1 MLFHILKVA
10 FVDDDDT
17 LVVPAGH
24 YDGPPINNSI
34 ATASEEGSLFLEFFQ
49 EGNWFEIIF
58 GINGNEQKNI
68 LFLNAPTDISQ
79 RPTFKYKLTEKEN
92 IKVT

>member
-1 MLFHILKVA
+1 MLFHFLKDP

-17 LVVPAGH
+17 LVVPVGH
-24 YDGPPINNSI
+24 YDGPPIYNSI
-34 ATASEEGSLFLEFFQ
+34 PTASEEESLFLLEVFR

-68 LFLNAPTDISQ
+68 LFLNAP
-79 RPTFKYKLTEKEN
+79 N
-92 IKVT
+92 